1 MILHHFV
8 KGFYFKEVRK
18 VFSHQILGHQRICVV
33 NGSEFGSLTSIFS
46 ENNNLD
52 TGEQILDIYSNEM
65 IPLSLGINK
74 REKGRDIFL
83 NFKTISLV

>member
-1 MILHHFV
+1 M
-8 KGFYFKEVRK
+8 
-18 VFSHQILGHQRICVV
+18 V

-65 IPLSLGINK
+65 IPISLGINK
-74 REKGRDIFL
+74 REKGEIFSSIL
-83 NFKTISLV
+83 RQLVSSDYLDQCFSGFVDREDAVDFLPVSFFSF